1 MMVDD
6 SSEDI
11 IIIKSL
17 IDLGID
23 ATEVLGKFQ
32 CDNHECVAVKL
43 GNNSSDNPVDFHEHN
58 CHSLTEICRFNVN
71 GCDCAIVKK
80 ASDQEADELNLSL
93 VLTARELQIATLVAL
108 GCPNKQVA
116 DKLHISEWTVAT
128 YLRRVFAK
136 LGVDT
141 RAAMTYRCAA
151 LIIKQDELLN
161 KADSTLKCNPD
172 YHAASSKLSA
182 KKTAWGVL

>member
-1 MMVDD
+1 MMP
-6 SSEDI
+6 EKPI
-11 IIIKSL
+11 MQQAL
-17 IDLGID
+17 TNLD
-23 ATEVLGKFQ
+23 ADCREVLCAFSFDNRDCLVVELTAEEKDIRL
-32 CDNHECVAVKL
+32 CD
-43 GNNSSDNPVDFHEHN
+43 
-58 CHSLTEICRFNVN
+58 CHTNVEICRFTVN
-71 GCDCAIVKK
+71 ERRFAIVTKT
-80 ASDQEADELNLSL
+80 ATQTEPDLTR

-151 LIIKQDELLN
+151 LIGKQDVML
-161 KADSTLKCNPD
+161 
-172 YHAASSKLSA
+172 SK
-182 KKTAWGVL
+182 